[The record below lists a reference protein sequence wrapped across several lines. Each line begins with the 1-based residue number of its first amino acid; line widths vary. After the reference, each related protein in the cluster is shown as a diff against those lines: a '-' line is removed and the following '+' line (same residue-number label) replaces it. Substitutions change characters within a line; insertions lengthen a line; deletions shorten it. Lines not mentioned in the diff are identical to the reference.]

1 MKLLATIAS
10 IVIAITLIAWG
21 LQSYL
26 VIDDLKNCSAP
37 DPTSQ
42 TCKPAD
48 VIIAISGGDTQART
62 AEAINL
68 YKAGWAP
75 QLLFSG
81 AALDTSGPSNAQAM
95 RKQATEAGVPA
106 SAIVLDNIANDTSQN
121 AQETGALLSSSDTR
135 IILVTSPYHQRRASI
150 EFNKALGSHVTI
162 VNHPASND
170 KNWSSHWW
178 TSPYSW
184 WLAMSEFFKSLVV
197 SSWR

>member
-1 MKLLATIAS
+1 MKFIGTIIS
-10 IVIAITLIAWG
+10 VLVVIALIAWG
-21 LQSYL
+21 LSSYL
-26 VIDDLKNCSAP
+26 VIDDLKDCSAP

-42 TCKPAD
+42 TCKSAD

-62 AEAINL
+62 QEAIDL

-95 RKQATEAGVPA
+95 RSQAIKAGVPP
-106 SAIVLDNIANDTSQN
+106 SAIILDNTATDTTQN
-121 AQETGALLSSSDTR
+121 AQGTDTLLSSTDTR

-150 EFNKALGSHVTI
+150 EFKKALGDRITI
-162 VNHPASND
+162 VNHPAQD
-170 KNWSSHWW
+170 DENWSSHWW
-178 TSPYSW
+178 TNPYSW
-184 WLAMSEFFKSLVV
+184 WLAIGEFFKSLVV